1 MASARLMKRQ
11 GPLRESDA
19 AYVFKQ
25 AGETCRQRMY
35 GNVRSILDV
44 VCPSLESLKAFY
56 TFYPW
61 FSIPDFRHNS
71 VRHNCMDYFKLR
83 LWRTEF
89 LHVCTSSSDHNG
101 SIAICS
107 ACDQNAGLWRCSVLA
122 QQRALFLECGFD
134 TSTRSAQIFGLSS
147 FQKGLSI
154 ATSSQRMSSL
164 LGNLGIATL
173 QSYICKTAM
182 LLSTRARSVFT
193 IGHHWTVSKRGT
205 PALISEDFTTAQEL
219 GTKVHEVRLTNH

>member
-1 MASARLMKRQ
+1 MSSSRPRKHAVNVCTETYEVYWTLYAPHWKAWRL
-11 GPLRESDA
+11 
-19 AYVFKQ
+19 
-25 AGETCRQRMY
+25 
-35 GNVRSILDV
+35 SIL
-44 VCPSLESLKAFY
+44 
-56 TFYPW
+56 
-61 FSIPDFRHNS
+61 SIPDFLSLIFATILFATIAWTISNYDCGEQNS
-71 VRHNCMDYFKLR
+71 CTFAPVPPTTMDQL
-83 LWRTEF
+83 
-89 LHVCTSSSDHNG
+89 
-101 SIAICS
+101 AICS

-173 QSYICKTAM
+173 KSYICKTAM

-219 GTKVHEVRLTNH
+219 GTKMHEVRLTNH